1 MENLLNIIET
11 ERLILLKMSVDD
23 SNFIYEL
30 LNGPDW
36 IKYIGNRNIN
46 NDDDARNYIS
56 NRLLKSYE
64 QYGFGFYLVKEKVSN
79 ASIGLCGL
87 IKRDYLEH
95 VDLGFAFL
103 PNYRKNGYAYE
114 SSSAIIKYA
123 KEKFG
128 LNTLFAITSLDN
140 TRSINLLEKL
150 GFKFKNKITPPEEKE
165 ELNLFVN
172 KL

>member
-1 MENLLNIIET
+1 MNIIET
-11 ERLILLKMSVDD
+11 DRLKIKKLTVED
-23 SNFIYEL
+23 SKFIFEL
-30 LNGPDW
+30 LNDPEW

-46 NDDDARNYIS
+46 NDKDAQNYIS

-64 QYGFGFYLVKEKVSN
+64 QYAFGLYLVKENNSN

-114 SSSAIIKYA
+114 SASAVIKYA
-123 KEKFG
+123 KETFG
-128 LNTLFAITSLDN
+128 LDTLFAITSLDN
-140 TRSINLLEKL
+140 TRSVNLLEKL
-150 GFKFKNKITPPEEKE
+150 GFKFINKITAPEEKE